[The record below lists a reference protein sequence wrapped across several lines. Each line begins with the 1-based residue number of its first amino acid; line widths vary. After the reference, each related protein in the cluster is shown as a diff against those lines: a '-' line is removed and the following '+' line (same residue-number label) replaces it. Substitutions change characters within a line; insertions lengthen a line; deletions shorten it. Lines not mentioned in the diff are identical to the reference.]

1 MGIKLLNSFLKEKC
15 SDELYKI
22 DFRELSGEKIVI
34 DASIYMYKFLEKS
47 MLIENIYL
55 MCMLFRHY
63 KIIPLFVFD
72 GKPPAEKTQT
82 ILKRKRKKEEY
93 ITKCRELEH
102 RINGNRDVKEQQY
115 LQSQIDNL
123 RKRCLTIKY
132 HDIEEIKRLLDNYG
146 IQWVVA
152 EGEADILCAR
162 LVQTNQAYA
171 CLSEDMDL
179 LVYGCPRVLR
189 YMSLI
194 NHNFVIYDIAK
205 ITNALDISFHNFQ
218 IICILSGTDYN
229 TSRKNVFYFYRLYRL
244 FSLSKNDDFKSWLG
258 KKMPIQNFKNV
269 LDIFNEKINLPLI
282 NIEFYEINKKKLKN
296 QLTSKNFVV
305 I

>member
-15 SDELYKI
+15 PDELSKV
-22 DFRELSGEKIVI
+22 DFKDLSGKKIVI

-47 MLIENIYL
+47 MLLENTYL

-63 KIIPLFVFD
+63 NILPLFVFD
-72 GKPPAEKTQT
+72 GKPPAEKKQT
-82 ILKRKRKKEEY
+82 ILNRKRKKEEY
-93 ITKCRELEH
+93 LAKCRELED
-102 RINGNRDVKEQQY
+102 RINNNRDFKEQQH
-115 LQSQIDNL
+115 LQKQIDNL
-123 RKRCLTIKY
+123 RKRSLTVKY
-132 HDIEEIKRLLDNYG
+132 QDIEEIKQLLDNYG

-162 LVQTNQAYA
+162 LVQTGQAYA

-194 NHNFVIYDIAK
+194 KHNFVIYDIKK
-205 ITNALDISFHNFQ
+205 ITNALNISFHNFQ

-229 TSRKNVFYFYRLYRL
+229 ISKKNVFYFYRLYRL
-244 FSLSKNDDFKSWLG
+244 FSLSKNDNFKSWLD
-258 KKMPIQNFKNV
+258 KKMSIQNFKNV
-269 LDIFNEKINLPLI
+269 LDIFNENIDMPPI

-296 QLTSKNFVV
+296 LLTSKNFVV